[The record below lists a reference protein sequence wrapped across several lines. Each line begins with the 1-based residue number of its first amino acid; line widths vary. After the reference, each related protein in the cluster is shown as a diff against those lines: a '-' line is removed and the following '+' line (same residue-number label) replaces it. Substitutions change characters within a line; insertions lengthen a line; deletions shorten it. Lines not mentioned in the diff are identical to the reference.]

1 MNIEKLAKRLKEY
14 NSNINIICLEPDKM
28 PLLSKGMIFSGHK
41 IEGIGDDF
49 VPEIVNKECIDQ
61 IILINSHDALAM
73 SQKLS
78 QIGLGVGIT
87 SGANVLASILTNGE
101 KKNVTVCPDDS
112 KKYLSTELTIPFQTK
127 LVDEIELLNFEIIG
141 T

>member
-1 MNIEKLAKRLKEY
+1 MGVGRKLKEK
-14 NSNINIICLEPDKM
+14 NQNTKIIALEPKEA
-28 PLLSKGMIFSGHK
+28 PILSKGYSGEHLL
-41 IEGIGDDF
+41 EGIGDDF

-61 IILINSHDALAM
+61 IILIDSHDALAM